1 MIIGYSRWQLV
12 VLVFGL
18 LFTTVR
24 AQQFIDRTD
33 DFGLEFIIDTP
44 FYIGGGGA
52 SMVDINQD
60 GLDDLSF
67 TRSNLPPSV
76 RFSDGT
82 GFTEQAFLASVNIFP
97 KSIMWVDIDND
108 GDLDFFATSAEG
120 DLDLF
125 ERNDQ
130 GEFID
135 RLPGSG
141 IENDFREYTGATW
154 GDYDL
159 DGDLDVFL
167 PVYDGLQS
175 PLRSNLFYR
184 NDGDFQFTEVSE
196 AAGLATENDLS
207 FQASWIDLNHDL
219 YPDLFLIN
227 DRSTGNRFFLNNT
240 DGTFQD
246 ISAQV
251 GIEAN
256 FDPMSTSWGDFNQDG
271 ILDLYITNSM
281 SGLND
286 EVPNFLYLGQEDMS
300 FVNVAEAY
308 GVDLNRWTWG
318 AAWIDVD
325 NDGDLDLYVTEYE
338 PLLPQFEDHLYI
350 NQGAAGAYFLEENNS
365 LIENNNAIDSHCIAV
380 GDHNNDGYVDF
391 ALSSNIGNTFKY
403 YENAGGENK
412 YLKIDLQGTISNRF
426 GVGAWIDFWSEGV
439 LQRRYTFCGDNYL
452 AQNSY
457 TNIFGL
463 GNAPQADSVI
473 VRWPSGVV
481 DRLFDL
487 EANETLLIV
496 EGQNYVPNPIPGQ
509 QTYNLCLGESLN
521 LSYPLDEFVSWN
533 NGHENNEITIIT
545 AGEYFVNTI
554 SPLGIEGTS
563 PTIEV
568 NFFEPTPPSSEL
580 NQPTCFELNNGSI
593 TFDLIEGQF
602 LFFEGEAIEGNTIS
616 NLGEGF
622 LSVDVIDS
630 LNCEQSFEFNL
641 LFPPEIDAS
650 MPVYVP
656 NCDGN
661 YEPLFLGVQSGGT
674 GSLEVEWNGLDED
687 VVSPGEYAFTVTDEA
702 ACETV
707 FELSLDAFDL
717 LSVSAEIQGQSD
729 EQGGS
734 ILLEPSGGCPPYEI
748 LWATGEDSFTL
759 NNLEAGSY
767 MAVITDDLGCELGFE
782 TLITSIDAAEMFGV
796 HLYPNPGQDY
806 FVLEGLE
813 GFNLTMVNML
823 GEKVLETVINK
834 GVQRIPSENLAS
846 GKYFVHLRKASNLM
860 VFPWV
865 KE

>member
-1 MIIGYSRWQLV
+1 MFSCYLRQQCLF
-12 VLVFGL
+12 LFFGL
-18 LFTTVR
+18 FLFETN

-76 RFSDGT
+76 RLSDGT
-82 GFTEQAFLASVNIFP
+82 GFIEQDFLSSVNIFP

-120 DLDLF
+120 DLDMF
-125 ERNDQ
+125 ERNDE
-130 GEFID
+130 GELVD
-135 RLPGSG
+135 RLLDSG
-141 IENDFREYTGATW
+141 IENDLREYTGATW
-154 GDYDL
+154 ADYDL

-175 PLRSNLFYR
+175 PQRSNLFYR
-184 NDGDFQFTEVSE
+184 NDGGFQFTEVSAE
-196 AAGLATENDLS
+196 AGLATENDLS

-227 DRSTGNRFFLNNT
+227 DRSTGNRFYLNNT
-240 DGTFQD
+240 DGTFED
-246 ISAQV
+246 ITDDV
-251 GIEAN
+251 GIELN

-318 AAWIDVD
+318 AAWIDIE

-338 PLLPQFEDHLYI
+338 PLLPQFEDHLFI
-350 NQGAAGAYFLEENNS
+350 NQGAEGGYFLLEDNS
-365 LIENNNAIDSHCIAV
+365 LIENNDSIDSHCIAV

-391 ALSSNIGNTFKY
+391 ALTSNIGNTHRY
-403 YENAGGENK
+403 YENVGGTNN
-412 YLKIDLQGTISNRF
+412 YLKINLEGVISNKF
-426 GVGAWIDFWSEGV
+426 GVGSWIDFWAGGI

-457 TNIFGL
+457 TNLFGL
-463 GNAPQADSVI
+463 GTSAQVDSVI

-496 EGQNYVPNPIPGQ
+496 EGENYVPNPIPGQ
-509 QTYNLCLGESLN
+509 QIYNLCLGESLH
-521 LSYPLDEFVSWN
+521 LSYPFEDFVSWN
-533 NGHENNEITIIT
+533 TGDENNEITIT
-545 AGEYFVNTI
+545 AAGEYFVNTI
-554 SPLGIEGTS
+554 SPLGIEGIS
-563 PTIEV
+563 SSIEV

-580 NQPTCFELNNGSI
+580 SQPTCFELNNGSI
-593 TFDLIEGQF
+593 TFDLIEGQL

-641 LFPPEIDAS
+641 LFPPEIEAS
-650 MPVYVP
+650 LPVYVP
-656 NCDGN
+656 NCEGN

-674 GSLEVEWNGLDED
+674 GSLEVEWNGLDAD
-687 VVSPGEYAFTVTDEA
+687 VVSPGEYAFSVTDEA
-702 ACETV
+702 ACEAV

-717 LSVSAEIQGQSD
+717 LSVNAEILGESD
-729 EQGGS
+729 EEGGS
-734 ILLEPSGGCPPYEI
+734 IVLEASGGFPPYEI

-782 TLITSIDAAEMFGV
+782 TLITSIHAAEMFEV
-796 HLYPNPGQDY
+796 NLYPNPGQDD

-823 GEKVLETVINK
+823 GEKVLETSIHTNF
-834 GVQRIPSENLAS
+834 QSIPSENLAA
-846 GKYFVHLRKASNLM
+846 GRYFLQLRNASNLM